1 MAGGDS
7 GHHVGNGR
15 GIADVDEEL
24 GLRRPH
30 TARMYDYFLGGMTNY
45 QVDRETAVAA
55 LQAYPNATVAAR
67 QNRAFMHRVV
77 RYLGRERGIRQFLD
91 IGTGVPTEPNLHQVA
106 QTEHPESRVVYTDN
120 DPIVLTY
127 ARALLTGTREGAT
140 DYVEADV
147 REPQRILEHARTFLD
162 FEQPV
167 ALSVIALFHFL
178 DDEDD
183 PFGLV
188 KQLVEALSPGSSLAL
203 THGTVDLDPGMQALA
218 DAYNERGVTTRFRTH
233 EEVLRFFDGLDL
245 VDPGLVPT
253 CDWRPEFAAEGMAQL
268 PGMVDASE
276 VGVWAGLGIKP

>member
-7 GHHVGNGR
+7 GNHVGNGR
-15 GIADVDEEL
+15 GVADVDEEL

-45 QVDRETAVAA
+45 QVDRDTAEAA

-106 QTEHPESRVVYTDN
+106 QAEHPESRVVYTDN

-127 ARALLTGTREGAT
+127 ARALMTGTREGAT

-147 REPQRILEHARTFLD
+147 REPRRILEHARMFLD

-178 DDEDD
+178 EDKDD

-188 KQLVEALSPGSSLAL
+188 KQLVEALPSGSSLAL

-245 VDPGLVPT
+245 VDPGVVPT